1 LVLPNL
7 GQFNT
12 NYMGL
17 RNANF
22 FQNIFFLKENE
33 ESGGIFGN
41 ISFVEM

>member
-1 LVLPNL
+1 
-7 GQFNT
+7 
-12 NYMGL
+12 MGL

-41 ISFVEM
+41 ILLKCDPQNE